1 MIHERFVVVVVESD
15 AFCNLFLT

>member
-1 MIHERFVVVVVESD
+1 MIHERFVVVVAESS